1 MPRKLQAAQQIDSLI
16 TGAEPPQ
23 SHVGN
28 IYAPARLLTKRQEVN
43 LANTVSWIAWKGEH
57 SKHVDTCPSIQEA
70 QESISIKKLL
80 AIHYTFGNATK
91 HLSSP
96 LANPSQQ
103 VPTY

>member
-1 MPRKLQAAQQIDSLI
+1 MPCRLQAAQRIDSVI

-23 SHVGN
+23 SFVGN
-28 IYAPARLLTKRQEVN
+28 IYAPVRLLTKRQVVN

-57 SKHVDTCPSIQEA
+57 SKHVDTCPSTQEA
-70 QESISIKKLL
+70 QESISRRILL
-80 AIHYTFGNATK
+80 SIRYAVGNAIK

-96 LANPSQQ
+96 LPYRSQQ